1 MMLFTLSFLTMK
13 FTMEN
18 RAHQCGVVIGFSR
31 LWCVLAFFAIYTVN
45 REEPVRA
52 KFNLRA
58 GHSPKRS
65 TRIQIKKINQQDSTT
80 KAHIISIWRFPKMGV
95 PLNHQF

>member
-18 RAHQCGVVIGFSR
+18 HAHQCGVVIGFSL
-31 LWCVLAFFAIYTVN
+31 LWYVLAFFSIYTVN
-45 REEPVRA
+45 RAEPVRA

-58 GHSPKRS
+58 GRSPKRS
-65 TRIQIKKINQQDSTT
+65 TRIQIKKNQPT
-80 KAHIISIWRFPKMGV
+80 RFNNKGPY
-95 PLNHQF
+95 HQYMEVS

>member
-18 RAHQCGVVIGFSR
+18 HAHQCGVVIGFSL
-31 LWCVLAFFAIYTVN
+31 LWCVLAFFSIYTVN
-45 REEPVRA
+45 RAEPVRA

-58 GHSPKRS
+58 GRSPKRS
-65 TRIQIKKINQQDSTT
+65 TRIQIKKKSTNKIQQQRP
-80 KAHIISIWRFPKMGV
+80 ISSVYGGFLKWGYP
-95 PLNHQF
+95 